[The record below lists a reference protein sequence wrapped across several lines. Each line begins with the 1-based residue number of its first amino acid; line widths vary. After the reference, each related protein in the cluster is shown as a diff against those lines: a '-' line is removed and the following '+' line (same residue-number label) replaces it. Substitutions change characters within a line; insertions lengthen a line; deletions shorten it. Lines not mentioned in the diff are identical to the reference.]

1 MMATSGTNPTVETTT
16 TKLRDDLTP
25 LIERMIAE
33 PSLVIRVTRY
43 GLPVAV
49 IVSAQAW
56 DGMQGDHK

>member
-33 PSLVIRVTRY
+33 PSLVIRVTRF
-43 GLPVAV
+43 GRPVAV

-56 DGMQGDHK
+56 EATQGDHK